1 MFLVQ
6 KTGDVCKNHRYNTYK
21 KQKLIILRLS
31 TPNHNNFQQKTQSVC
46 KDYVIKKKS

>member
-6 KTGDVCKNHRYNTYK
+6 KTADVCNHRYNRYK

-31 TPNHNNFQQKTQSVC
+31 TPNHNNFQQKT
-46 KDYVIKKKS
+46 